1 MRFAAVIAACAAVLL
16 AGCGGGPKFGSA
28 GSVAQTMTELP
39 EPTSADT
46 MGTRT
51 YRVAPLDKLKVEVYD
66 LPNLSLDSV
75 QVGAD
80 GVLKYP
86 VAGDVAVAGMTPA
99 EIEGALQ
106 QRLRQNFIRDPQ
118 VTVNLLQT
126 TTQVVTVDGQVREPG
141 QYPVIGGTTLIQTI
155 ARAKGLTETA
165 KPSSVVVLRT
175 VNGQKMAALYNLTA
189 IRRGVYADPALYPN
203 DIVMVDENVAQRYFR
218 DAVTIFSTLSYPLVA
233 ILP

>member
-1 MRFAAVIAACAAVLL
+1 MRFAAIIVASAAILL

-28 GSVAQTMTELP
+28 GSVAQTLTELP

-46 MGTRT
+46 MGART
-51 YRVAPLDKLKVEVYD
+51 YRVAPLDKLKVDVYD
-66 LPNLSLDSV
+66 LPALSLESV

-80 GVLKYP
+80 GILKYP
-86 VAGDVAVAGMTPA
+86 VVGDVAVAGMTPA
-99 EIEGALQ
+99 EIETALQ
-106 QRLRQNFIRDPQ
+106 QRMRQNYIRDPQ

-141 QYPVIGGTTLIQTI
+141 QYPVIGGTTLVQTI
-155 ARAKGLTETA
+155 AKAKGLTETA

-203 DIVMVDENVAQRYFR
+203 DIVVVDENVAQRYFR
-218 DAVTIFSTLSYPLVA
+218 DAITIFSTLSYPLVA
-233 ILP
+233 LLP

>member
-1 MRFAAVIAACAAVLL
+1 MRFAAVIIASAAVLL
-16 AGCGGGPKFGSA
+16 AGCGGGPEFGSA
-28 GSVAQTMTELP
+28 GSVALTTTELP
-39 EPTSADT
+39 EPTQADV
-46 MGTRT
+46 MGVRT
-51 YRVAPLDKLKVEVYD
+51 YRVAPLDKLRVDVYD
-66 LPNLSLDSV
+66 LPNLSLESV

-86 VAGDVAVAGMTPA
+86 VAGEVGVAGMTPA
-99 EIEGALQ
+99 EIETLLQ
-106 QRLRQNFIRDPQ
+106 QRLRQNYIRDPQ

-155 ARAKGLTETA
+155 AKAKGLTETA
-165 KPSSVVVLRT
+165 KPSAVVVLRT

-203 DIVMVDENVAQRYFR
+203 DIVVVDEAVAQRYFR
-218 DAVTIFSTLSYPLVA
+218 DAITIFSTLSYPLVA
-233 ILP
+233 LLP